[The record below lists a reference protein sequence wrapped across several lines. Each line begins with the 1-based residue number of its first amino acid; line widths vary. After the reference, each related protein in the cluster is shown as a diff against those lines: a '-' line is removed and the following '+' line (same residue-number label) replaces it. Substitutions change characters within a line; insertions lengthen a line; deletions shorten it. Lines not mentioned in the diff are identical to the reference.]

1 VAGRQHFRF
10 EDRQVGLIAAIE
22 IFGSTEGNDS
32 GEEVSVVI
40 IVKLPHRIELLAR
53 VRLHSEAY
61 IHELQR
67 QRAYRALEASQRELT
82 EKNCELELLNQKLEE
97 ATRFRSIFFANVSH
111 EVRTPLIGVLG
122 MAEILSDSR
131 LPPVPHQH
139 KGRPIKRLTKFWIFH

>member
-1 VAGRQHFRF
+1 
-10 EDRQVGLIAAIE
+10 
-22 IFGSTEGNDS
+22 
-32 GEEVSVVI
+32 
-40 IVKLPHRIELLAR
+40 LLAR

-111 EVRTPLIGVLG
+111 EVRTQLIGVLG

>member
-1 VAGRQHFRF
+1 M
-10 EDRQVGLIAAIE
+10 E